1 MDKRNGFTRWISI
14 MLMVGLIVTSLPA
27 GIGFGSEIV
36 QNTIAEEK
44 TSEDESNPAAE
55 VGQAEPAD
63 DGKDVENI
71 GTKGEEE
78 SDTDPSKEDS
88 GADAS
93 EKNPPSLGDDP
104 SGDGDEGKQLSGGET
119 PQEVPLLDGGSQ
131 QYVEKRLELDADYVL
146 CTSGE
151 ALPDSGVTLDSAKDS
166 KVYMIF
172 TRKSESPNDPFKM
185 FFSIEN
191 ITSVKLEFMAE
202 NKGTSKLSFS
212 AYPLAVTKP
221 LDIFNGLPPVKKIS
235 NDFLSS
241 SEYILGSSKFCEEN
255 LYSIDLMNNI
265 TEVRG
270 SSAINNINTAG
281 YYGYAL
287 TLNSGEAIIRCRGT
301 EEKPK
306 LVVTY
311 RELEEKE
318 DDEISPEAIAAADR
332 MLAARQAIQ
341 VNLKGSGTVS
351 DPYLIYDADDLSG
364 MVENDNACYKLMC
377 DIDLKGVDW
386 RPPGYYYWYPFM
398 GYLDGNGYTIK
409 NLHVG
414 GTGNDAWDTNAGGL
428 FGYFEGRVENLHIE
442 TVKAKRKGV
451 DFFGY
456 AGGIAGVANAPA
468 EIINCSVNGYI
479 SGNTAVGGLVGIAYP
494 GVIIESCCA
503 IGSVDMS
510 DAFAYINDN
519 GNKTIKEIWDSG
531 MDVGIY
537 VLQWVMIKDEVAVA
551 QIKGSSK
558 GRAVFDA
565 VWRKIRDFPL
575 DSIFNTA
582 TQKGLRNCSLG
593 GLTGVNYAYISN
605 SYASVDLYNPQNPS
619 TALFDWDGDG
629 EVNDIS
635 DALLSNRLAKTGG
648 LVGRNLSGYGA
659 TYNCFFNK
667 DRYNNVNN
675 SGQGEGKTTNDLKKA
690 ELFENSTT
698 IYGKSADDQWDYKI
712 KRKSTGGLPL
722 PKKNDVSRVKKGDY
736 EPDIY
741 YDSRVLMKT
750 RESFVIGAEVIE
762 YDKAEY
768 IQKADG
774 QYYKIGAQ
782 ETANSARVTDT
793 DTIKNLK
800 KKGQKTGAIYCTKC
814 DELTG
819 NQVAVTG
826 RFQRGSDARPYH
838 VHDLES
844 LLAVQ
849 DSKESHFILCADID
863 FKVSNEEKTIQKYW
877 WPAGKSHVSPIKGS
891 LKGNVSYVDDKGD
904 AKATAIYKNI
914 LTRPVTNKLERFTI
928 KNLTVQSNRHTG
940 FFASFRGTFSDI
952 NIQLSGKEGNADW
965 RDGIIINT
973 GNGEGKI
980 AGLFTIGE
988 KASVGAVAGETINGA
1003 LIRNCIVTGPY
1014 RENNIPMNGRI
1025 KGSVRSGGIVGMNNR
1040 GSKIEGCEVL
1050 VEIDAEN
1057 YEVNYQFDA
1066 TGTGFDIYKAVIAQV
1081 DAVIVSVE
1089 GFIDL
1094 IQNPDPKRWRNNL
1107 KLGTTGLDSILMLVN
1122 GPVGT
1127 YLKGRYRN
1135 VCIGGIVGENYGTIG
1150 FGCISYTQSVIR
1162 KGALFK
1168 GWTMHHGVTIGRNN
1182 FYSSAQ
1188 NIKTAEYQKPQ
1199 QASAYSQSSPF
1210 MLYSSETTSGTLA
1223 SAGSVTDPVIIRTE
1237 DDLKELMQAIRE
1249 TGLRDTY
1256 VKQVKDIVLADNS
1269 EFKGFRGTFKGVYD
1283 GSGCTISGI
1292 ASDKPLF
1299 ENLDGAEIK
1308 NLGVKNSIF
1317 SAGAAIAG
1325 NVKDSIIQNCWIE
1338 ETVSIGSLELSF
1350 AAGFADIL
1358 EDSPI
1363 YNVYNYAQMQ
1373 ATTAVC
1379 GDSKRNERQFMHCKL
1394 SG

>member
-1 MDKRNGFTRWISI
+1 M
-14 MLMVGLIVTSLPA
+14 
-27 GIGFGSEIV
+27 
-36 QNTIAEEK
+36 
-44 TSEDESNPAAE
+44 
-55 VGQAEPAD
+55 
-63 DGKDVENI
+63 
-71 GTKGEEE
+71 
-78 SDTDPSKEDS
+78 
-88 GADAS
+88 
-93 EKNPPSLGDDP
+93 
-104 SGDGDEGKQLSGGET
+104 
-119 PQEVPLLDGGSQ
+119 
-131 QYVEKRLELDADYVL
+131 
-146 CTSGE
+146 
-151 ALPDSGVTLDSAKDS
+151 
-166 KVYMIF
+166 
-172 TRKSESPNDPFKM
+172 
-185 FFSIEN
+185 
-191 ITSVKLEFMAE
+191 
-202 NKGTSKLSFS
+202 
-212 AYPLAVTKP
+212 
-221 LDIFNGLPPVKKIS
+221 
-235 NDFLSS
+235 
-241 SEYILGSSKFCEEN
+241 
-255 LYSIDLMNNI
+255 
-265 TEVRG
+265 
-270 SSAINNINTAG
+270 
-281 YYGYAL
+281 
-287 TLNSGEAIIRCRGT
+287 
-301 EEKPK
+301 
-306 LVVTY
+306 
-311 RELEEKE
+311 
-318 DDEISPEAIAAADR
+318 
-332 MLAARQAIQ
+332 
-341 VNLKGSGTVS
+341 
-351 DPYLIYDADDLSG
+351 
-364 MVENDNACYKLMC
+364 
-377 DIDLKGVDW
+377 
-386 RPPGYYYWYPFM
+386 
-398 GYLDGNGYTIK
+398 
-409 NLHVG
+409 
-414 GTGNDAWDTNAGGL
+414 
-428 FGYFEGRVENLHIE
+428 
-442 TVKAKRKGV
+442 
-451 DFFGY
+451 
-456 AGGIAGVANAPA
+456 
-468 EIINCSVNGYI
+468 
-479 SGNTAVGGLVGIAYP
+479 
-494 GVIIESCCA
+494 
-503 IGSVDMS
+503 
-510 DAFAYINDN
+510 
-519 GNKTIKEIWDSG
+519 
-531 MDVGIY
+531 
-537 VLQWVMIKDEVAVA
+537 
-551 QIKGSSK
+551 
-558 GRAVFDA
+558 
-565 VWRKIRDFPL
+565 
-575 DSIFNTA
+575 
-582 TQKGLRNCSLG
+582 
-593 GLTGVNYAYISN
+593 
-605 SYASVDLYNPQNPS
+605 
-619 TALFDWDGDG
+619 
-629 EVNDIS
+629 
-635 DALLSNRLAKTGG
+635 
-648 LVGRNLSGYGA
+648 
-659 TYNCFFNK
+659 
-667 DRYNNVNN
+667 
-675 SGQGEGKTTNDLKKA
+675 
-690 ELFENSTT
+690 
-698 IYGKSADDQWDYKI
+698 
-712 KRKSTGGLPL
+712 
-722 PKKNDVSRVKKGDY
+722 
-736 EPDIY
+736 
-741 YDSRVLMKT
+741 
-750 RESFVIGAEVIE
+750 
-762 YDKAEY
+762 
-768 IQKADG
+768 
-774 QYYKIGAQ
+774 
-782 ETANSARVTDT
+782 
-793 DTIKNLK
+793 
-800 KKGQKTGAIYCTKC
+800 
-814 DELTG
+814 
-819 NQVAVTG
+819 
-826 RFQRGSDARPYH
+826 
-838 VHDLES
+838 
-844 LLAVQ
+844 
-849 DSKESHFILCADID
+849 
-863 FKVSNEEKTIQKYW
+863 
-877 WPAGKSHVSPIKGS
+877 
-891 LKGNVSYVDDKGD
+891 
-904 AKATAIYKNI
+904 
-914 LTRPVTNKLERFTI
+914 
-928 KNLTVQSNRHTG
+928 
-940 FFASFRGTFSDI
+940 
-952 NIQLSGKEGNADW
+952 SGKEGNADW

-1379 GDSKRNERQFMHCKL
+1379 GIVREMKGSSCIASCLVDIQKIRSECRDYALALIVGKDSILKNCLWMSSSASAMAAADKRSTEEKNKGNGCCALTNNAEATGFAFELANRMDEEAEEAQTLLIAALEEAMFPFE